1 MMAAEGGDFVR
12 PCKGGNIKVS
22 IPEDNEDSDIEPR
35 NAHGTWSLFLSFV
48 LVSFI
53 RDMMTELQN
62 AS

>member
-48 LVSFI
+48 
-53 RDMMTELQN
+53 
-62 AS
+62 